1 MQTPTIAASAQPRL
15 ARGVRLQTDSKTGN
29 SVLLFPEG
37 VLELNETAQE
47 IVTRC
52 DGRTV
57 AEIVQALAEEI
68 RCRSSNAWRRCAG
81 NPCGLATTQIDR
93 TRMIAP
99 RPYALLAEITYRCP
113 LHCPYCS
120 NPTQARN
127 DQELTTSEWTRVI
140 REAAAL
146 GVLQIG
152 FSGGEPLARRDLQ
165 DLVRAAREANLYTNL
180 ITSGIGLD
188 DDRVRALR
196 DAGLD
201 SIQLSFQSDN
211 TDLADEIA
219 GARAHQRKLDAAA
232 KIRAA
237 GIPLSL
243 NFVIHRRNIDRLAE
257 MIALAESLQA
267 ERVELANV
275 QFYGWAFFNRAALLP
290 TREQVVRAREIAT
303 AAKARLTG
311 KIDIFY
317 VLPDYYENRPKPCLN
332 GWGQRYLTV
341 NPIGDVLPCPTAS
354 SAIPDLRFENVRARE
369 LDWIWRESESFN
381 RFRGTEWMPEPCQS
395 CPQREIDFGGCRCQ
409 AALLTGNAANT
420 DPVCDLSPNRATV
433 DAVLREVDSLGY
445 NTPAWTYRA
454 NPKEVQRVQY
464 FSRG

>member
-1 MQTPTIAASAQPRL
+1 
-15 ARGVRLQTDSKTGN
+15 
-29 SVLLFPEG
+29 
-37 VLELNETAQE
+37 
-47 IVTRC
+47 
-52 DGRTV
+52 
-57 AEIVQALAEEI
+57 
-68 RCRSSNAWRRCAG
+68 
-81 NPCGLATTQIDR
+81 
-93 TRMIAP
+93 MITP

-120 NPTQARN
+120 NPTRARN
-127 DQELTTSEWTRVI
+127 DGELATDEWARVI

-152 FSGGEPLARRDLQ
+152 FSGGEPLARRDLA
-165 DLVRAAREANLYTNL
+165 DLVRSAREANLYTNL

-196 DAGLD
+196 NAGLD
-201 SIQLSFQSDN
+201 SVQLSFQSDA

-219 GARAHQRKLDAAA
+219 GVRAHQRKLDAAA

-243 NFVIHRRNIDRLAE
+243 NFVIHRRNIDRLPQ
-257 MIALAESLQA
+257 MIDLAESLQA

-275 QFYGWAFFNRAALLP
+275 QFYGWAFLNRAALLP

-303 AAKARLTG
+303 AAKARLAG

-317 VLPDYYENRPKPCLN
+317 VLPDYYETRPKPCLN

-341 NPIGDVLPCPTAS
+341 NPVGDVLPCPTAS
-354 SAIPDLRFENVRARE
+354 SAIPDLRFENVRARA

-381 RFRGTEWMPEPCQS
+381 RFRGTEWMPEPCLS

-420 DPVCDLSPNRATV
+420 DPVCELSPNRAGV
-433 DAVLREVDSLGY
+433 DAVLRELDSLGY
-445 NTPAWTYRA
+445 HGPHWTYRV
-454 NPKEVQRVQY
+454 NPKVLPVAEPAVPAGR
-464 FSRG
+464 

>member
-1 MQTPTIAASAQPRL
+1 
-15 ARGVRLQTDSKTGN
+15 
-29 SVLLFPEG
+29 
-37 VLELNETAQE
+37 
-47 IVTRC
+47 
-52 DGRTV
+52 
-57 AEIVQALAEEI
+57 
-68 RCRSSNAWRRCAG
+68 
-81 NPCGLATTQIDR
+81 
-93 TRMIAP
+93 MIAP

-120 NPTQARN
+120 NPTQTRS

-165 DLVRAAREANLYTNL
+165 DLIRAAREANLYTNL

-201 SIQLSFQSDN
+201 SVQLSFQSDN

-219 GARAHQRKLDAAA
+219 GARAQQRKLDAAA

-243 NFVIHRRNIDRLAE
+243 NFVIHRRNIDRLTE

-275 QFYGWAFFNRAALLP
+275 QFYGWAFLNRAALLP
-290 TREQVVRAREIAT
+290 TREQVIRAREIAT

-409 AALLTGNAANT
+409 AALLTGNPANT

-433 DAVLREVDSLGY
+433 DAVLRGVDSLGY
-445 NTPAWTYRA
+445 HVPAWTYRA

-464 FSRG
+464 VSRG

>member
-1 MQTPTIAASAQPRL
+1 MT
-15 ARGVRLQTDSKTGN
+15 
-29 SVLLFPEG
+29 
-37 VLELNETAQE
+37 
-47 IVTRC
+47 
-52 DGRTV
+52 
-57 AEIVQALAEEI
+57 
-68 RCRSSNAWRRCAG
+68 
-81 NPCGLATTQIDR
+81 
-93 TRMIAP
+93 AP

-120 NPTQARN
+120 NPIAVESAVLSGQRTARFPAARN
-127 DQELTTSEWTRVI
+127 ALRTAHATANNVELSTDEWSRVI

-152 FSGGEPLARRDLQ
+152 FSGGEPVARRDLA

-188 DDRVRALR
+188 DERVRALR

-201 SIQLSFQSDN
+201 SVQLSFQSDQS
-211 TDLADEIA
+211 DLSDEIA
-219 GARAHQRKLDAAA
+219 GARAHQHKLDAAA

-243 NFVIHRRNIDRLAE
+243 NFVIHRRNIDHLPQ
-257 MIALAESLQA
+257 MIGLTETLGA

-275 QFYGWAFFNRAALLP
+275 QFYGWAFRNRAALLP
-290 TREQVVRAREIAT
+290 TREQVTRARKVAT
-303 AAKARLTG
+303 AAKARLAG

-317 VLPDYYENRPKPCLN
+317 VLPDYYETRPKPCLN

-354 SAIPDLRFENVRARE
+354 SAIPDLRFENVRARS

-381 RFRGTEWMPEPCQS
+381 RFRGTEWMPEPCRS

-420 DPVCDLSPNRATV
+420 DPVCEFSPNRVRV
-433 DAVLREVDSLGY
+433 DAVLGEINSSSHQARD
-445 NTPAWTYRA
+445 WTYRV
-454 NPKEVQRVQY
+454 NPRAAER
-464 FSRG
+464 FG

>member
-1 MQTPTIAASAQPRL
+1 
-15 ARGVRLQTDSKTGN
+15 
-29 SVLLFPEG
+29 
-37 VLELNETAQE
+37 
-47 IVTRC
+47 
-52 DGRTV
+52 
-57 AEIVQALAEEI
+57 
-68 RCRSSNAWRRCAG
+68 
-81 NPCGLATTQIDR
+81 
-93 TRMIAP
+93 MIAMTMP

-120 NPTQARN
+120 NPTRVR
-127 DQELTTSEWTRVI
+127 DDGELTTDEWTRVV

-146 GVLQIG
+146 GILQIG
-152 FSGGEPLARRDLQ
+152 FSGGEPLVRRDLPE
-165 DLVRAAREANLYTNL
+165 LVRAAREANLYTNL

-188 DDRVRALR
+188 DDRVRDLR

-201 SIQLSFQSDN
+201 SVQLSFQSDN

-243 NFVIHRRNIDRLAE
+243 NFVIHRRNIDRLPQ
-257 MIALAESLQA
+257 MIELAESLSA

-275 QFYGWAFFNRAALLP
+275 QFYGWAFLNRAALLP

-303 AAKARLTG
+303 AAKTRLAG
-311 KIDIFY
+311 QIDIFY
-317 VLPDYYENRPKPCLN
+317 VLPDYYGTRPKPCLA

-341 NPIGDVLPCPTAS
+341 NATGEVLPCPTAL
-354 SAIPDLRFENVRARE
+354 SAIPDLRLENVRTRE
-369 LDWIWRESESFN
+369 LDWIWREAESFN

-395 CPQREIDFGGCRCQ
+395 CPQKEIDFGGCRCQ

-420 DPVCDLSPNRATV
+420 DPVCDLSPNRAIV
-433 DAVLREVDSLGY
+433 DTVLRDLNSATDHAHNWIYRINPNALPVSL
-445 NTPAWTYRA
+445 AHL
-454 NPKEVQRVQY
+454 
-464 FSRG
+464 